1 MTRCLRSGSHS
12 ACDCVLRYF
21 EGNFS
26 YAQIKAASVPKLATW
41 AAKAASICSGV

>member
-1 MTRCLRSGSHS
+1 MARCRQSGSHS

-26 YAQIKAASVPKLATW
+26 YAQIKAASVPKLANW